1 MSARK
6 KTEKPAEQKY
16 TVTLNERQLRLI
28 CTAVEGYGRLRIG
41 QTWDLADDLAFQH
54 YEYKQDDPEF
64 NRRLLR
70 RDATR
75 ELLDLAMRA
84 ASNGNYQHFQKTED
98 VEVALDMYSTIR
110 NFFWHQKPED
120 QRDNGTTDAD
130 PLYLW
135 GPEPKIDIKKEGE

>member
-28 CTAVEGYGRLRIG
+28 CAAVEEYGRLRMG
-41 QTWDLADDLAFQH
+41 QTMDLSDDLAFQN
-54 YEYKQDDPEF
+54 YEYKKDDPEF
-64 NRRLLR
+64 DRRLIR

-84 ASNGNYQHFQKTED
+84 ASNGDYMHFQKTED
-98 VEVALDMYSTIR
+98 VMVALDMYSVIR
-110 NFFWHQKPED
+110 NFFWHQLPDDKR
-120 QRDNGTTDAD
+120 QSWTVDAD
-130 PLYLW
+130 PVYIW
-135 GPEPKIDIKKEGE
+135 GPEPKIEVEKKDG